1 VALSLPDHWLWD
13 FWIADDRTAYHL
25 FFLKAPRVGDPDLR
39 HWNTSVGHAFS
50 TDLVQW
56 QVVADALT
64 PSTEPDCLVCRDPP
78 AARGPEGRPGSGD
91 GRWPR

>member
-1 VALSLPDHWLWD
+1 VD
-13 FWIADDRTAYHL
+13 FWIADDSTAYHL

-39 HWNTSVGHAFS
+39 HWNTSVGHAIS

-64 PSTEPDCLVCRDPP
+64 PSTEPAFRRPRHVDRV
-78 AARGPEGRPGSGD
+78 RGPR
-91 GRWPR
+91 R

>member
-39 HWNTSVGHAFS
+39 HWNTSVGHAIS

-56 QVVADALT
+56 QGVADALT
-64 PSTEPDCLVCRDPP
+64 PSTGARFRRPRHVDRV
-78 AARGPEGRPGSGD
+78 RGPR
-91 GRWPR
+91 R